1 MSRLEK
7 PEECVDRV
15 VLVGHANIVESTWW
29 QVYVTRVTSNAWRRL
44 ADITLKKGQQMDDWS
59 YRRS

>member
-15 VLVGHANIVESTWW
+15 VLIGHAGVVESPWW
-29 QVYVTRVTSNAWRRL
+29 QVYVARVTSNAWRRL
-44 ADITLKKGQQMDDWS
+44 ADITLEKGQQTND
-59 YRRS
+59 